1 MEIQKEEIEKFLETV
16 KKYQTIREGASDF
29 RNESANDPEL
39 DKKSFGKGFEHGIY
53 YAIESLFGTEFVED
67 SLDGKSCG
75 MM

>member
-29 RNESANDPEL
+29 RNESAKDPEL

-53 YAIESLFGTEFVED
+53 YAVSVLFGPEFVDNMENVKD
-67 SLDGKSCG
+67 A
-75 MM
+75 